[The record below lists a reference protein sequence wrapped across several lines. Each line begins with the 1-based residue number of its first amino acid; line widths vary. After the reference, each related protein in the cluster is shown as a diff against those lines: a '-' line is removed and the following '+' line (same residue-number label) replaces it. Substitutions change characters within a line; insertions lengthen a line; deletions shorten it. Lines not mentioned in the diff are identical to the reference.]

1 MVKSVLPG
9 NERGEETTILSD
21 NIMGIG
27 FSTTGGSGDGANV
40 GFKWRTILPLIVAP
54 GWPSWLRSLCC

>member
-9 NERGEETTILSD
+9 NERREETTILLD

-27 FSTTGGSGDGANV
+27 FSTTGGSGGGANV
-40 GFKWRTILPLIVAP
+40 GFKWRTILPLNCGTRMTLMVK
-54 GWPSWLRSLCC
+54 SLC